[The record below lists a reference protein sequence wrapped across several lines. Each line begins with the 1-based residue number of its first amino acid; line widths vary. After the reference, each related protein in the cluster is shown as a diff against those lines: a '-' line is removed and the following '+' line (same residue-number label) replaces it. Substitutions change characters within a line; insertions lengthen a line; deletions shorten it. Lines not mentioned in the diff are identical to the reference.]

1 MPLKHVD
8 CCVCVPVV
16 HQVDQQ
22 AEEEKEEEEGGEVP
36 VQLQTEDV
44 TFTTLDLREHEVK
57 PSKKKRKNRK
67 EKKTEAP
74 EEAEKLMEKE
84 GIV

>member
-1 MPLKHVD
+1 MPLKYVD

-22 AEEEKEEEEGGEVP
+22 AEEVEEGGEVP

-57 PSKKKRKNRK
+57 PSKKKRKKRK

-74 EEAEKLMEKE
+74 EKAEKLMEKE